1 MKRVL
6 SDFLLLTAFLTLCL
20 TASAKPRSFKQAQ
33 SIAERQAQK
42 LGIVIDQSSLAKAP
56 RLNGVIDD
64 NTSKPYFVFPNG
76 EEKGFTVVSG
86 DDRFPEIVGYSDRGT
101 YSEDKLPEGYVDF
114 LQQYKEMVEAVEK
127 GDNSVL
133 KTIAEARQLSTEDT
147 KSAEVAPL
155 LANIQWG
162 QDEPFN
168 RMCPLYDEKYRS
180 VTGCTATAMAQILAY
195 WKYPEVLKSDIDS
208 YETETYNL
216 WIPTIYADE
225 QTNYD
230 WDNMLDSYNDGNY
243 TDEQADAVAKLMYH
257 CGASVQMD
265 YGPVSGSYSNIS
277 VFVNNFGYDAD
288 LIKYIYRSSFTVKEW
303 SAIIDNE
310 LLNKR
315 PIMYSGASSGGG
327 HAFVCDGAD
336 GNGLYHINWGWNG
349 YQDGYF
355 DITILNPEKG
365 GTGSGTAADGYNRNC
380 QMIIGIQPDNG
391 VYDEPIVSVPS
402 VYSFVTK
409 ESRSTEILKGTRDDV
424 NGKFRI
430 ALSDIFFNNSDEDIN
445 GYVSYGILNKDGS
458 YTPIVDGSEV
468 NLLAYDEVADIYDNH
483 KCSFDSIDYA
493 FPVGTYNIFPLFS
506 EDSVTWRR
514 CPDDPNSVY
523 KQRVVEVTD
532 TTLQVTET
540 PLTAEI
546 ENTEEAIYSYPTD
559 FAITLTNRSQEDFN
573 GFVCAYA
580 SDKEDEYG
588 AMLAAQYVSL
598 PAHSSRVIPIT
609 MTIPLNFSYIRVVEY
624 SSDNTISS
632 IRHFDIDMPIEP
644 SISLVSVE
652 SNAEPGLYETEKAYD
667 DGRLVKMPKTREGI
681 AKFRFGLKN
690 DGGRTTL
697 DYLVIFENTETGDI
711 YSRRHYDVKTLG
723 DGHITYINDS
733 ISASQLGGRCAV
745 CSVYHLDEASSS
757 YWYVPTSLP
766 DWTLPYVDDP
776 ESGVS
781 YKGCFTA
788 VYIGDNETGV
798 GGVDVESG
806 IHVIGGKG
814 EIVLMSDKTCVIPVY
829 SAGGMKV
836 CEVNV
841 TENTAQR
848 VAVKPGLYIVKN
860 QKVIVQ

>member
-1 MKRVL
+1 M
-6 SDFLLLTAFLTLCL
+6 
-20 TASAKPRSFKQAQ
+20 
-33 SIAERQAQK
+33 
-42 LGIVIDQSSLAKAP
+42 
-56 RLNGVIDD
+56 
-64 NTSKPYFVFPNG
+64 
-76 EEKGFTVVSG
+76 
-86 DDRFPEIVGYSDRGT
+86 
-101 YSEDKLPEGYVDF
+101 
-114 LQQYKEMVEAVEK
+114 
-127 GDNSVL
+127 
-133 KTIAEARQLSTEDT
+133 
-147 KSAEVAPL
+147 
-155 LANIQWG
+155 
-162 QDEPFN
+162 
-168 RMCPLYDEKYRS
+168 
-180 VTGCTATAMAQILAY
+180 
-195 WKYPEVLKSDIDS
+195 
-208 YETETYNL
+208 
-216 WIPTIYADE
+216 
-225 QTNYD
+225 
-230 WDNMLDSYNDGNY
+230 
-243 TDEQADAVAKLMYH
+243 
-257 CGASVQMD
+257 
-265 YGPVSGSYSNIS
+265 
-277 VFVNNFGYDAD
+277 
-288 LIKYIYRSSFTVKEW
+288 
-303 SAIIDNE
+303 
-310 LLNKR
+310 
-315 PIMYSGASSGGG
+315 
-327 HAFVCDGAD
+327 
-336 GNGLYHINWGWNG
+336 
-349 YQDGYF
+349 
-355 DITILNPEKG
+355 
-365 GTGSGTAADGYNRNC
+365 
-380 QMIIGIQPDNG
+380 
-391 VYDEPIVSVPS
+391 
-402 VYSFVTK
+402 
-409 ESRSTEILKGTRDDV
+409 
-424 NGKFRI
+424 
-430 ALSDIFFNNSDEDIN
+430 
-445 GYVSYGILNKDGS
+445 
-458 YTPIVDGSEV
+458 
-468 NLLAYDEVADIYDNH
+468 
-483 KCSFDSIDYA
+483 
-493 FPVGTYNIFPLFS
+493 
-506 EDSVTWRR
+506 
-514 CPDDPNSVY
+514 
-523 KQRVVEVTD
+523 
-532 TTLQVTET
+532 QVTET

-588 AMLAAQYVSL
+588 DMLAAQYVSL

-652 SNAEPGLYETEKAYD
+652 SNAEAGLYETEKAYD

-711 YSRRHYDVKTLG
+711 YSRRHYYVKTLG

-841 TENTAQR
+841 AENTAQR

>member
-1 MKRVL
+1 
-6 SDFLLLTAFLTLCL
+6 
-20 TASAKPRSFKQAQ
+20 
-33 SIAERQAQK
+33 
-42 LGIVIDQSSLAKAP
+42 
-56 RLNGVIDD
+56 
-64 NTSKPYFVFPNG
+64 
-76 EEKGFTVVSG
+76 
-86 DDRFPEIVGYSDRGT
+86 
-101 YSEDKLPEGYVDF
+101 
-114 LQQYKEMVEAVEK
+114 
-127 GDNSVL
+127 
-133 KTIAEARQLSTEDT
+133 
-147 KSAEVAPL
+147 
-155 LANIQWG
+155 
-162 QDEPFN
+162 
-168 RMCPLYDEKYRS
+168 MCPLYNEKYRS
-180 VTGCTATAMAQILAY
+180 VTGCTATAMAQVLAY

-208 YETETYNL
+208 YDTQKYNL
-216 WIPTIYADE
+216 RIPTIYADE

-257 CGASVQMD
+257 CGAAVQMD
-265 YGPVSGSYSNIS
+265 YGSVSGSYYDIS
-277 VFVNNFGYDAD
+277 ALANNFGYDAD
-288 LIKYIYRSSFTVKEW
+288 LMKNLYRFSFTVKEW
-303 SAIIDNE
+303 STIIDNE

-315 PIMYSGASSGGG
+315 PILYSGSSSSGG

-365 GTGSGTAADGYNRNC
+365 GTGSGTAVDGYNRNC

-402 VYSFVTK
+402 IFIYVMYKGSGTK
-409 ESRSTEILKGTRDDV
+409 ILKGTRDDV
-424 NGKFRI
+424 NGKFKI
-430 ALSDIFFNNSDEDIN
+430 ALDDYFTNITNKDFNGFI
-445 GYVSYGILNKDGS
+445 SYGIMNEDGS
-458 YTPIVDGSEV
+458 YTPIADGVEVNFAASDDGSSGFYGY
-468 NLLAYDEVADIYDNH
+468 LFDDIE
-483 KCSFDSIDYA
+483 YA

-514 CPDDPNSVY
+514 CPDYPNSVY
-523 KQRVVEVTD
+523 RQRVVEVTD

-573 GFVCAYA
+573 GFVSVYA
-580 SDKEDEYG
+580 SDKEDEKG
-588 AMLAAQYVSL
+588 EMIAAQYVSV
-598 PAHSSRVIPIT
+598 PTYSSRVIPLM
-609 MTIPLNFSYIRVVEY
+609 MTVPLNFPYLRVVEY
-624 SSDNTISS
+624 SSGNTISS

-652 SNAEPGLYETEKAYD
+652 SNAEPGLYETEKAYHA
-667 DGRLVKMPKTREGI
+667 GRLVKMPKTREGI

-690 DGGRTTL
+690 DGGRTTAN
-697 DYLVIFENTETGDI
+697 YLVIFENTETGDI
-711 YSRRHYDVKTLG
+711 YHRIHYYVKTLG
-723 DGHITYINDS
+723 DGQITYINDS
-733 ISASQLGGRCAV
+733 ISARQLGGRCAT

-841 TENTAQR
+841 TENAAQR

>member
-1 MKRVL
+1 M
-6 SDFLLLTAFLTLCL
+6 LTAFLTLCL

-56 RLNGVIDD
+56 RLNGVTDD

-127 GDNSVL
+127 GDNSAL
-133 KTIAEARQLSTEDT
+133 KTIAEARQMRTEDT

-168 RMCPLYDEKYRS
+168 RMCPLYNGNYRS
-180 VTGCTATAMAQILAY
+180 VTGCTATAMAQVLAY

-208 YETETYNL
+208 YDTQKYNL
-216 WIPTIYADE
+216 RIPTIYADE

-257 CGASVQMD
+257 CGAAVQMD
-265 YGPVSGSYSNIS
+265 YGSVSGSYYDIS
-277 VFVNNFGYDAD
+277 ALANNFGYDAD
-288 LIKYIYRSSFTVKEW
+288 LMKNLYRFSFTVKEW
-303 SAIIDNE
+303 STIIDNE

-315 PIMYSGASSGGG
+315 PILYSGSSSSGG

-365 GTGSGTAADGYNRNC
+365 GTGSGTAVDGYNRNC

-402 VYSFVTK
+402 IFIYVMYKGSGTK
-409 ESRSTEILKGTRDDV
+409 ILKGTRDDV
-424 NGKFRI
+424 NGKFKI
-430 ALSDIFFNNSDEDIN
+430 ALDDYFTNITNKDFNGFI
-445 GYVSYGILNKDGS
+445 SYGIMNEDGS
-458 YTPIVDGSEV
+458 YTPIADGVEVNFAASDDGSSGFYGY
-468 NLLAYDEVADIYDNH
+468 LFDDIE
-483 KCSFDSIDYA
+483 YA

-514 CPDDPNSVY
+514 CPDYPNSVY
-523 KQRVVEVTD
+523 RQRVVEVTD

-559 FAITLTNRSQEDFN
+559 FAITLTNGSQEDFN
-573 GFVCAYA
+573 GFVSVYA
-580 SDKEDEYG
+580 SDKEDEKG
-588 AMLAAQYVSL
+588 EMIAAQYVSV
-598 PAHSSRVIPIT
+598 PTYSSRVIPLM
-609 MTIPLNFSYIRVVEY
+609 MTVPLYFPYLRVVEY
-624 SSDNTISS
+624 SSGNTISS

-652 SNAEPGLYETEKAYD
+652 SNAEPGLYETEKAYHA
-667 DGRLVKMPKTREGI
+667 GRLVKMPKTREGI

-690 DGGRTTL
+690 DGGRTTAN
-697 DYLVIFENTETGDI
+697 YLVIFENTETGDI
-711 YSRRHYDVKTLG
+711 YSRRHYYVKTLG
-723 DGHITYINDS
+723 DGQITYINDS
-733 ISASQLGGRCAV
+733 ISARQLGGRCAT

-766 DWTLPYVDDP
+766 EWTLPYVDDP

-798 GGVDVESG
+798 GGVDVGSG

-814 EIVLMSDKTCVIPVY
+814 EIVLMSDKTCVFPVY
-829 SAGGMKV
+829 SAEGMKV

-841 TENTAQR
+841 TENAAQR

>member
-56 RLNGVIDD
+56 RLNGVTDD

-127 GDNSVL
+127 GDNVAL
-133 KTIAEARQLSTEDT
+133 KTIAEARQMRTEDT
-147 KSAEVAPL
+147 KSAVVAPL
-155 LANIQWG
+155 LGNIQWG

-168 RMCPLYDEKYRS
+168 RMCPLYNGNYRS
-180 VTGCTATAMAQILAY
+180 VTGCTATAMAQVLAY

-208 YETETYNL
+208 YDTQKYNL
-216 WIPTIYADE
+216 RIPTIYADE

-257 CGASVQMD
+257 CGAAVQMD
-265 YGPVSGSYSNIS
+265 YGSVSGSYYDIS
-277 VFVNNFGYDAD
+277 ALANNFGYDAD
-288 LIKYIYRSSFTVKEW
+288 LMKNLYRFSFTVKEW
-303 SAIIDNE
+303 STIIDNE

-315 PIMYSGASSGGG
+315 PILYSGSSSSGG

-365 GTGSGTAADGYNRNC
+365 GTGSGTAVDGYNRNC

-402 VYSFVTK
+402 IFIYVMYKGSGTK
-409 ESRSTEILKGTRDDV
+409 ILKGTRDDV
-424 NGKFRI
+424 NGKFKI
-430 ALSDIFFNNSDEDIN
+430 ALDDYFTNITNKDFNGFI
-445 GYVSYGILNKDGS
+445 SYGIMNEDGS
-458 YTPIVDGSEV
+458 YTPIADGVEVNFAASDDGSSGFYGY
-468 NLLAYDEVADIYDNH
+468 LFDDIE
-483 KCSFDSIDYA
+483 YA

-514 CPDDPNSVY
+514 CPDYPNSVY
-523 KQRVVEVTD
+523 RQRVVEVTD

-580 SDKEDEYG
+580 SDKEDGYG
-588 AMLAAQYVSL
+588 DMLAAQYVSL
-598 PAHSSRVIPIT
+598 PALSSRVIPLT
-609 MTIPLNFSYIRVVEY
+609 MIIPLNFSYIRVVEY
-624 SSDNTISS
+624 SSENTISS
-632 IRHFDIDMPIEP
+632 IRHFDVNETVAP

-690 DGGRTTL
+690 DGGRTTQN
-697 DYLVIFENTETGDI
+697 YLAIFENTETGDVYYRI
-711 YSRRHYDVKTLG
+711 HYGVKTLG
-723 DGHITYINDS
+723 DGQITYINDS
-733 ISASQLGGRCAV
+733 ISASQLGGRCAT
-745 CSVYHLDEASSS
+745 CSVFHFNESSSS
-757 YWYVPTSLP
+757 YWYIPTSLP
-766 DWTLPYVDDP
+766 EWTLPYVDDP
-776 ESGVS
+776 ENGVS
-781 YKGCFTA
+781 YKGCYTA

-798 GGVDVESG
+798 GCVDVENG

-814 EIVLMSDKTCVIPVY
+814 EIVLMSDKACVIPVY

-841 TENTAQR
+841 TENAAQR

>member
-56 RLNGVIDD
+56 RLNGVTDN

-127 GDNSVL
+127 GDNVAL
-133 KTIAEARQLSTEDT
+133 KTIAEARQMRTEDT
-147 KSAEVAPL
+147 KSAVVAPL
-155 LANIQWG
+155 LGNIQWG

-168 RMCPLYDEKYRS
+168 RMCPLYNGNYRS
-180 VTGCTATAMAQILAY
+180 VTGCTATAMAQVLAY

-208 YETETYNL
+208 YDTQKYNL
-216 WIPTIYADE
+216 RIPTIYADE

-257 CGASVQMD
+257 CGAAVQMD
-265 YGPVSGSYSNIS
+265 YGSVSGSYYDIS
-277 VFVNNFGYDAD
+277 ALANNFGYDAD
-288 LIKYIYRSSFTVKEW
+288 LMKNLYRFSFTVKEW
-303 SAIIDNE
+303 STIIDNE

-315 PIMYSGASSGGG
+315 PILYSGSSSSGG

-365 GTGSGTAADGYNRNC
+365 GTGSGTAVDGYNRNC

-402 VYSFVTK
+402 IFIYVMYKGSGTK
-409 ESRSTEILKGTRDDV
+409 ILKGTRDDV
-424 NGKFRI
+424 NGKFKI
-430 ALSDIFFNNSDEDIN
+430 ALDDYFTNITNKDFNGFI
-445 GYVSYGILNKDGS
+445 SYGIMNEDGS
-458 YTPIVDGSEV
+458 YTPIADGVEVNFAASDDGSSGFYGY
-468 NLLAYDEVADIYDNH
+468 LFDDIE
-483 KCSFDSIDYA
+483 YA

-514 CPDDPNSVY
+514 CPDYPNSVY
-523 KQRVVEVTD
+523 RQRVVEVTD

-573 GFVCAYA
+573 GFVCVYA
-580 SDKEDEYG
+580 SDKEDGYG
-588 AMLAAQYVSL
+588 DMRAAQYVSL
-598 PAHSSRVIPIT
+598 PAYSSRVIPLT
-609 MTIPLNFSYIRVVEY
+609 MIIPLNFSYIRVVEY

-757 YWYVPTSLP
+757 YWYIPTSLP

-776 ESGVS
+776 ESGVC

-798 GGVDVESG
+798 GSVDVESG

-814 EIVLMSDKTCVIPVY
+814 EIVLKSGKTCVIPVY

-841 TENTAQR
+841 TENAAQR

>member
-114 LQQYKEMVEAVEK
+114 LQRYKEMVEAVEK
-127 GDNSVL
+127 GDNSAL
-133 KTIAEARQLSTEDT
+133 KTIAEARQMRTEGT
-147 KSAEVAPL
+147 KSAAVAPL
-155 LANIQWG
+155 LGDTQWG
-162 QDEPFN
+162 LDEPFN
-168 RMCPLYDEKYRS
+168 RMCPLYNEKYRS

-230 WDNMLDSYNDGNY
+230 WDNMLDSYPDGKY

-257 CGASVQMD
+257 CGAALRMD
-265 YGPVSGSYSNIS
+265 YGPVSGCYSNIS
-277 VFVNNFGYDAD
+277 VWTNYFGYDAD
-288 LIKYIYRSSFTVKEW
+288 LINYLYRFSFTVKEW

-315 PIMYSGASSGGG
+315 PIMYSGTSSTGG

-365 GTGSGTAADGYNRNC
+365 GTGSGTAADGYNRYGR
-380 QMIIGIQPDNG
+380 MIIGIQPDNG

-424 NGKFRI
+424 NGKFSI
-430 ALSDIFFNNSDEDIN
+430 ALSDIFFNNSDKDIN
-445 GYVSYGILNKDGS
+445 GYVSYGIMNEDGS
-458 YTPIVDGSEV
+458 YTPIADGYEV
-468 NLLAYDEVADIYDNH
+468 NLLAYDEDAEIYDNH

-523 KQRVVEVTD
+523 KQRAVEVTD

-546 ENTEEAIYSYPTD
+546 ENTEEVIYSYPTD

-573 GFVCAYA
+573 GFVSVYA
-580 SDKEDEYG
+580 SDKEDEKG
-588 AMLAAQYVSL
+588 EMIAAQYVSV
-598 PAHSSRVIPIT
+598 PTYSSRVIPLM
-609 MTIPLNFSYIRVVEY
+609 MTVPLNFPYLRVVEY
-624 SSDNTISS
+624 SSGNTISS

-652 SNAEPGLYETEKAYD
+652 SNAEPGLYETEKAYHA
-667 DGRLVKMPKTREGI
+667 GRLVKMPKTREGI

-690 DGGRTTL
+690 DGGRTTAN
-697 DYLVIFENTETGDI
+697 YLVIFENTETGDI
-711 YSRRHYDVKTLG
+711 YHRIHYYVKTLG
-723 DGHITYINDS
+723 DGQITYINDS
-733 ISASQLGGRCAV
+733 ISARQLGGRCAV

-841 TENTAQR
+841 AENAAQR

>member
-1 MKRVL
+1 M
-6 SDFLLLTAFLTLCL
+6 LTAFLTLCL

-56 RLNGVIDD
+56 RLNGVTDD
-64 NTSKPYFVFPNG
+64 NTSKPYFFFPNG

-101 YSEDKLPEGYVDF
+101 YSEDKLPEGYVYF

-127 GDNSVL
+127 GDNSAL
-133 KTIAEARQLSTEDT
+133 KTIAEARQMRTEDT
-147 KSAEVAPL
+147 KSAAVAPL
-155 LANIQWG
+155 LGNIQWG

-168 RMCPLYDEKYRS
+168 RMCPLYNGNYRS
-180 VTGCTATAMAQILAY
+180 VTGCTATAMAQVLAY

-208 YETETYNL
+208 YDTQKYNL
-216 WIPTIYADE
+216 RIPTIYADE

-257 CGASVQMD
+257 CGAAVQMD
-265 YGPVSGSYSNIS
+265 YGSVSGSYYDIS
-277 VFVNNFGYDAD
+277 ALANNFGYDAD
-288 LIKYIYRSSFTVKEW
+288 LMKNLYRFSFTVKEW
-303 SAIIDNE
+303 STIIDNE

-315 PIMYSGASSGGG
+315 PILYSGSSSSGG

-365 GTGSGTAADGYNRNC
+365 GTGSGTAVDGYNRNC

-402 VYSFVTK
+402 IFIYVMYKGSGTK
-409 ESRSTEILKGTRDDV
+409 ILKGTRDDV
-424 NGKFRI
+424 NGKFKI
-430 ALSDIFFNNSDEDIN
+430 ALDDYFTNITNKDFNGFI
-445 GYVSYGILNKDGS
+445 SYGIMNEDGS
-458 YTPIVDGSEV
+458 YTPIADGVEVNFAASDDGSSGFYGY
-468 NLLAYDEVADIYDNH
+468 LFDDIE
-483 KCSFDSIDYA
+483 YA

-514 CPDDPNSVY
+514 CPDYPNSVY
-523 KQRVVEVTD
+523 RQRVVEVTD

-573 GFVCAYA
+573 GFVCVYA
-580 SDKEDEYG
+580 SDKEDGYG
-588 AMLAAQYVSL
+588 DMRAAQYVSL
-598 PAHSSRVIPIT
+598 PAHSSRVIPLT
-609 MTIPLNFSYIRVVEY
+609 MIIPLNFSYIRVVEY
-624 SSDNTISS
+624 SSSNTISS

-806 IHVIGGKG
+806 ILVIGGKG
-814 EIVLMSDKTCVIPVY
+814 EIVLKSGKTCVIPVY

-841 TENTAQR
+841 TENAAQR
-848 VAVKPGLYIVKN
+848 VAVRPGLYIVKN